1 MNGHIRAKSVRLID
15 NEGNQ
20 LGVVEIDEAIR
31 LAKEKDLDLLLV
43 SETADPPVCKII
55 NFGQFKYQQAKKD
68 KLTKKSS
75 RQNVLKELK
84 MSPKIGQNDYQIRVN
99 RGREFLKKG
108 YRVKLSIP
116 FRGREIVHPELGQEL
131 VRKYLESVS
140 GVGLP
145 DGIVNSAHRALVVI
159 INPKT

>member
-43 SETADPPVCKII
+43 SETADLPVCKII

-140 GVGLP
+140 DVGLP
-145 DGIVNSAHRALVVI
+145 DGIVNSAHRSLVVI

>member
-116 FRGREIVHPELGQEL
+116 FRGREIVHPDLGQEL

-140 GVGLP
+140 DVGLP
-145 DGIVNSAHRALVVI
+145 DGIVNSAHRSLVVI